1 MRKLGAIRVAVAAAL
16 ATLAGGAQAISF
28 TANNW
33 TLDINGTVNAFW
45 VQGTQK
51 DTVGNTTTTTDQ
63 ANIQNGLLPG
73 WINFVATTKQQG
85 WDVKAHIGFAP
96 GIQNNSQ
103 IVGLPN
109 GATVDLADAYSKVDS
124 RNVYFQFGREGTGT
138 FKFGRDIGLFMQNPI
153 LADMTLLGVGG
164 TVRAAEPFNT
174 SFGMIGHGYLYVGFQ
189 PQITY
194 SNGFKTGAGGFDF
207 SIGLFN
213 PSFFDPQQGTEKKTP
228 QIQAL
233 GAVSWGGQFAGKAW
247 ASGVTNK
254 TDGTNA
260 NPGRSAN
267 GFEGGVKMNLGS
279 PQFEGVLS
287 AFTAKGLSISTIG
300 AQFLV
305 IDDINGNKLKSDGH
319 FAQLTFKP
327 VPDWKLGVSYGQ
339 NKDQNLTAL
348 GDAKRK
354 AYAFGVYHT
363 FLPSVT
369 LVGEYINE
377 KGDNL
382 LGGINTQKANSISL
396 GAIIFF

>member
-1 MRKLGAIRVAVAAAL
+1 MRKQSAIRVAVAAAL

-33 TLDINGTVNAFW
+33 TLDINGTINAFY
-45 VQGTQK
+45 VQGEQK
-51 DTVGNTTTTTDQ
+51 DTVGATTTTTDQ

-73 WINFVATTKQQG
+73 WINFVATTKQRD
-85 WDVKAHIGFAP
+85 WDVKAHVSFAP

-124 RNVYFQFGREGTGT
+124 RNVYFQFGRSGTGT

-164 TVRAAEPFNT
+164 TVRAAEPYNT
-174 SFGMIGHGYLYVGFQ
+174 SFGMIGHGYMYVGFQ

-194 SNGFKTGAGGFDF
+194 SNSFKTGPGGFDF
-207 SIGLFN
+207 SVGLFN
-213 PSFFDPQQGTEKKTP
+213 PSFYDPAQGTEKKTP

-233 GAVSWGGQFAGKAW
+233 GSLSWGGPLAGKAW
-247 ASGVTNK
+247 LSTVYNK
-254 TDGTNA
+254 TDGTTA
-260 NPGRSAN
+260 NPGRKAD
-267 GFEGGVKMNLGS
+267 GFEGGVKMNLGN
-279 PQFEGVLS
+279 PNLEGVLS
-287 AFTAKGLSISTIG
+287 AFRAKGLGISTIG

-305 IDDINGNKLKSDGH
+305 IDDTTGGRLESDGH

-339 NKDQNLTAL
+339 NKDKQLTSL

-363 FLPSVT
+363 FLPAVT

-377 KGDNL
+377 KGTNL
-382 LGGINTQKANSISL
+382 LGGVNTQKANSISL